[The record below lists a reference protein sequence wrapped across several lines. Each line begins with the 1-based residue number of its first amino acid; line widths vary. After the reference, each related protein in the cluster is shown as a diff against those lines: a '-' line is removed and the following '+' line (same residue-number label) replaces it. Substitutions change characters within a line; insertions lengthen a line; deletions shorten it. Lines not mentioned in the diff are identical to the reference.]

1 MTLASASPRRRE
13 LLASLG
19 ITVTVV
25 PSDYHE
31 VDLAGVSPTELAMTH
46 ARGKAT
52 GAHYDR
58 SLEAVVIGADTVVDV
73 DGEAFGKPRDARESR
88 AMIARL
94 SGREH
99 VVHTAFSLRD
109 AISERSFDT
118 ISSTRVRFY
127 ALDDAEIDR
136 YVATGDGLDKA
147 GAYGI
152 QGRGATLVERID
164 GDFYTV
170 MGFPLGAF
178 VRALP
183 ALGWHLGASA

>member
-19 ITVTVV
+19 ITVSVV
-25 PSDYHE
+25 PSDYLE
-31 VDLAGVSPTELAMTH
+31 EPLAGITPTELAMIH

-52 GAHYDR
+52 GARLDR
-58 SLEAVVIGADTVVDV
+58 SSESVVIGADTVVAL
-73 DGEAFGKPRDARESR
+73 DGDALGKPRDAGESR

-99 VVHTAFSLRD
+99 FVHTAFSLRD
-109 AISERSFDT
+109 ATSERSFDG
-118 ISSTRVRFY
+118 ISTTRVRFY
-127 ALDDAEIDR
+127 RLDDAEIDR